1 MDSGGLCVM
10 MAGIQQT
17 PVWLVVSLDL
27 LVLSVHS
34 MALAVE

>member
-17 PVWLVVSLDL
+17 LMWPVVSWDIQ
-27 LVLSVHS
+27 VQPAHS
-34 MALAVE
+34 IAPAFQ